1 MDCKSTY
8 TYISARGPAAFTLV
22 ELMVAS
28 ALGLLV
34 ATAIAMLAYFSSR
47 SFVAMANYTDM
58 NQSSRLALDKMSK
71 EIRQA
76 RQLTSYA
83 TNSLTFQDVN
93 GNSLQ
98 FTYNSPGHP
107 RELVRVSGGQ
117 TTSYLTNCDSLQ
129 FWIYQQTMKSNTFD
143 CYDPAYVT
151 SARVIQVTWICS
163 RKILGIKATTET
175 VQSAQIV
182 MRNH

>member
-1 MDCKSTY
+1 MDCKS

-22 ELMVAS
+22 ELMVAM

-34 ATAIAMLAYFSSR
+34 ATVVATLAYFSSR
-47 SFVAMANYTDM
+47 SFVAMAHYTDM
-58 NQSSRLALDKMSK
+58 NQRSRLALDKMSK
-71 EIRQA
+71 DIRQA
-76 RQLTSYA
+76 RLLTSYST
-83 TNSLTFQDVN
+83 TNLTFQDVN

-98 FTYNSPGHP
+98 FIYNSAQHP
-107 RELVRVSGGQ
+107 RELVRVSGVQ
-117 TTSYLTNCDSLQ
+117 TTSYLTNCDSLT
-129 FWIYQQTMKSNTFD
+129 FWIYQHTMKPGVFD

-151 SARVIQVTWICS
+151 NARVIQVTWICS
-163 RKILGIKATTET
+163 DTIMGIKATTET